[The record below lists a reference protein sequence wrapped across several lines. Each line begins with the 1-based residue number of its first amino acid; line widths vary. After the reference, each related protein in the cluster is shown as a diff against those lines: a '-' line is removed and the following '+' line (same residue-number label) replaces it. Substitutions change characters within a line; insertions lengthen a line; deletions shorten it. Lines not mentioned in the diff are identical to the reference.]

1 MKIVSII
8 LSMFASLQLFAAD
21 NQQLLSQLQ
30 NGIGEQSWPSRL
42 TGLLGCVA
50 MIFLAFVM
58 SSNRR
63 MISWRLVGFGIS
75 LQVLF
80 AFLVL
85 KLQVGKGFFLVA
97 NDAIIKVLS
106 FSNEGARFVFGNLVD
121 NDIPVTG
128 MPSDIQ
134 SMVHTGSLFAFSVLP
149 TIVFFSALTAVLY
162 HVRVLE
168 WLVRG
173 MSFVMRR
180 TMRASG
186 AESFSAAANIFV
198 GQTEAPLL
206 IKPFL
211 GNMTRSEIMAIMTGG
226 FANVSGGIMAAYVA
240 VLMGYFPDI
249 AGHLLA
255 ASIMSAPASLVFAK
269 IMIPETGKP
278 ETLDS
283 SGVMLEKQDANLLD
297 AAARGTTDGLSLALN
312 VGAMLIAFIALI
324 AFLNWGIGAA
334 SFYAGYPEVT
344 LQWLFAKLFAPL
356 AWLLGVPWVD
366 APLVGSLLGTK
377 TVVNELVA
385 YLQMAPEIQ
394 MGAFAHGKSVI
405 IATYALCGFANFSSI
420 GIQVGGLSAMAPHR
434 RADFAKLGLRAMI
447 AGSLTSFQTAA
458 VAGMLL

>member
-1 MKIVSII
+1 MRII
-8 LSMFASLQLFAAD
+8 LALSLFISSFLQAEGG
-21 NQQLLSQLQ
+21 QMLSELKEGVVTQTLA
-30 NGIGEQSWPSRL
+30 GRC
-42 TGLLGCVA
+42 TGLLGCAA
-50 MIFLAFVM
+50 MILLAVLL

-63 MISWRLVGFGIS
+63 AISWRLVGFGIA
-75 LQVLF
+75 LQFLF
-80 AFLVL
+80 AYLVL
-85 KLQVGKGFFLVA
+85 KLQWGHDFFQVA
-97 NDAIIKVLS
+97 NDAIVKVIS
-106 FSNEGARFVFGNLVD
+106 FSNEGARFVFGNLVS
-121 NDIPVTG
+121 NDIPVDG
-128 MPSDIQ
+128 VEGFSGI
-134 SMVHTGSLFAFSVLP
+134 VHTGALFAFSVLP
-149 TIVFFSALTAVLY
+149 TIIFFSALTAVLY
-162 HVRVLE
+162 HIRVLE

-173 MSFVMRR
+173 MSYVMRR

-206 IKPFL
+206 VKPFL
-211 GNMTRSEIMAIMTGG
+211 ATMTKSEIMAIMTGG

-283 SGVMLEKQDANLLD
+283 AGVIVEKQDANLLD

-324 AFLNWGIGAA
+324 ACFNALIGAVA
-334 SFYAGYPEVT
+334 GYAGYPEIS
-344 LQWLFAKLFAPL
+344 LQFIFSKMFAPL
-356 AWLLGVPWVD
+356 AWLLGVPWAD

-385 YLQMAPEIQ
+385 YLQMAGDIKASSFE
-394 MGAFAHGKSVI
+394 HGKSVI

-420 GIQVGGLSAMAPHR
+420 GIQVGGLSTMAPGR
-434 RADFAKLGLRAMI
+434 RADFAKLGLKAMV

-458 VAGMLL
+458 MAGMLL

>member
-1 MKIVSII
+1 MKIFIALSLLVSSF
-8 LSMFASLQLFAAD
+8 LHAAD
-21 NQQLLSQLQ
+21 GQMMLAELKEGMITQTLT
-30 NGIGEQSWPSRL
+30 GRL
-42 TGLLGCVA
+42 TGLLGCAA
-50 MIFLAFVM
+50 MILFAVLL
-58 SSNRR
+58 SSNRKA
-63 MISWRLVGFGIS
+63 ISWRLVGFGIF
-75 LQVLF
+75 LQFTF
-80 AFLVL
+80 AYLVL
-85 KLQVGKGFFLVA
+85 KLQWGHEFFGLA
-97 NDAIIKVLS
+97 NDAIVKVIS
-106 FSNEGARFVFGNLVD
+106 FSNEGARFVFGNLVS
-121 NDIPVTG
+121 NDIPVDG
-128 MPSDIQ
+128 LNGVQ
-134 SMVHTGSLFAFSVLP
+134 GVVHAGALFAFSVLP
-149 TIVFFSALTAVLY
+149 TIIFFSALTAVLY
-162 HVRVLE
+162 HVRILE

-206 IKPFL
+206 VKPFL
-211 GNMTRSEIMAIMTGG
+211 SNMTKSEIMAIMTGG

-283 SGVMLEKQDANLLD
+283 SGVVLEKQDTNILD
-297 AAARGTTDGLSLALN
+297 AAARGTSDGLSLALN

-324 AFLNWGIGAA
+324 AFFNWMLTTAA
-334 SFYAGYPEVT
+334 FYAGYPDVS
-344 LQWLFAKLFAPL
+344 LQLIFAKIFAPL

-366 APLVGSLLGTK
+366 AHLVGSLLGTK

-385 YLQMAPEIQ
+385 YLQMAGDIK
-394 MGAFAHGKSVI
+394 MASFVHGKSVI

-420 GIQVGGLSAMAPHR
+420 GIQVGGLSTMAPGR
-434 RADFAKLGLRAMI
+434 RTDFAKLGLKAMI

-458 VAGMLL
+458 MAGMLL

>member
-1 MKIVSII
+1 MKIIFT
-8 LSMFASLQLFAAD
+8 LSM
-21 NQQLLSQLQ
+21 LLSSFLSAEGQMLSELKE
-30 NGIGEQSWPSRL
+30 GMIEQTLAGRL
-42 TGLLGCVA
+42 TGLLGCAA
-50 MIFLAFVM
+50 MVLLAVLM
-58 SSNRR
+58 SSNRKA
-63 MISWRLVGFGIS
+63 ISWRLVGFGIA
-75 LQVLF
+75 LQFSF

-85 KLQVGKGFFLVA
+85 KLQWGHEFFNVA
-97 NDAIIKVLS
+97 NSAIVKVLS

-121 NDIPVTG
+121 NDIPVDGLTNG
-128 MPSDIQ
+128 MQ
-134 SMVHTGSLFAFSVLP
+134 GVVHAGALFAFSVLP
-149 TIVFFSALTAVLY
+149 TIIFFSALTAVLY
-162 HVRVLE
+162 HIRVLE

-206 IKPFL
+206 VKPFL
-211 GNMTRSEIMAIMTGG
+211 SNMTKSEIMAIMTGG

-278 ETLDS
+278 ETLNS
-283 SGVMLEKQDANLLD
+283 AGVVVEKQDTNLLD

-324 AFLNWGIGAA
+324 AFFNWLLGDIA
-334 SFYAGYPEVT
+334 YYMGYPGLS
-344 LQWLFAKLFAPL
+344 LQIIFSKLFAPL
-356 AWLLGVPWVD
+356 AWLLGVPWSD

-385 YLQMAPEIQ
+385 YLQMAGDIKV
-394 MGAFAHGKSVI
+394 GAFEHGKSVI

-420 GIQVGGLSAMAPHR
+420 GIQVGGLSTMAPGR
-434 RADFAKLGLRAMI
+434 RTDFAKLGLRAMI

-458 VAGMLL
+458 MAGMLL